1 MCANSVRQKVK
12 GFLMCNRHKWVPAS
26 QVVINGPTGAFISA
40 KTGDCPNGK
49 FVVGEDVVT
58 EGAKK

>member
-1 MCANSVRQKVK
+1 
-12 GFLMCNRHKWVPAS
+12 MCNRHKWVPAS